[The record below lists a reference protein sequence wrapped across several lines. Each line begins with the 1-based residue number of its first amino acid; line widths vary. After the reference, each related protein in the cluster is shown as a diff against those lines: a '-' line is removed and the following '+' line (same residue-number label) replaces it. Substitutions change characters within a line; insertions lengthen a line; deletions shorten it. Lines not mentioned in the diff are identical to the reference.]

1 MNKKVIIAGLL
12 MLLFLGSC
20 RGIIESKDPLLQ
32 LRERVEGFI
41 EARQNAKLTLM
52 QSYYL
57 SPEKARIATFTY
69 EKSEI
74 VAIDMGISMKSAEVK
89 IDNTIKVMGFTFK
102 KLPQTMHW
110 VWHAN
115 EWFYSP
121 SENRVN
127 PFVNSEKLAK

>member
-1 MNKKVIIAGLL
+1 MNKKAVIAVLL

-20 RGIIESKDPLLQ
+20 RGVIESKDPLLQ

-41 EARQNAKLTLM
+41 EARQKAELTLM

-69 EKSEI
+69 TESEI
-74 VAIDMGISMKSAEVK
+74 VAIDMGTSMKNAEVK

-102 KLPQTMHW
+102 KLPQTMKW
-110 VWHAN
+110 VWHAK
-115 EWFYSP
+115 EWFLSP

-127 PFVNSEKLAK
+127 PFANPEK